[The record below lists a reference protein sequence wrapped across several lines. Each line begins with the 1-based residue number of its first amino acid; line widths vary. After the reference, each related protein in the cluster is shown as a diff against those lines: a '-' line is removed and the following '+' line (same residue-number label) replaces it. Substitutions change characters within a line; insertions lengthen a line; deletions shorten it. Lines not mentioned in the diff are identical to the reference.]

1 MQVYIRT
8 AVAAAGLLALGACS
22 PPASSADREQGPVR
36 YTLTA
41 AELQA
46 AGANNVYDAI
56 QKLRPE
62 FLRTRGT
69 GTVSAIP
76 TPQSSRPGLGGG
88 GAAPTPPGSA
98 QAIPVQ
104 TPALR
109 VYENDVLLESPTEL
123 RRIQTVNVIE
133 VRFVPGPEAGV
144 RYGTNHSGGVIF
156 VKTT

>member
-1 MQVYIRT
+1 MQVHIRAIA
-8 AVAAAGLLALGACS
+8 AVSGLLALGACS
-22 PPASSADREQGPVR
+22 APASNADQAQAPAR

-41 AELQA
+41 AELQG

-69 GTVSAIP
+69 GTVSAVP
-76 TPQSSRPGLGGG
+76 TPQTSRPGLGGG
-88 GAAPTPPGSA
+88 GATTPPNSGM
-98 QAIPVQ
+98 AIPVQ

-109 VYENDVLLESPTEL
+109 VYENDVLLENPMEL

-156 VKTT
+156 VKTS

>member
-1 MQVYIRT
+1 MQVHIR
-8 AVAAAGLLALGACS
+8 AAIAAAGLFALGACS
-22 PPASSADREQGPVR
+22 PPASNPDEAPGPAR

-41 AELQA
+41 AELQG

-76 TPQSSRPGLGGG
+76 TPQTSRPGLGGG
-88 GAAPTPPGSA
+88 GAAPVPPNSG
-98 QAIPVQ
+98 QAVPVA
-104 TPALR
+104 TAALR
-109 VYENDVLLESPTEL
+109 VYENDVLLESPMEL

-133 VRFVPGPEAGV
+133 VRFIPGPEAGV

>member
-1 MQVYIRT
+1 MQVHIRP
-8 AVAAAGLLALGACS
+8 VAALFVLLALGACS
-22 PPASSADREQGPVR
+22 APSSTADRQGPAR

-41 AELQA
+41 AELQG

-62 FLRTRGT
+62 FLRSRGT
-69 GTVSAIP
+69 GTVSAVP
-76 TPQSSRPGLGGG
+76 SPQTSRGPGG
-88 GAAPTPPGSA
+88 GATALPPNSA
-98 QAIPVQ
+98 QAIPVT

-109 VYENDVLLESPTEL
+109 VYENDVLLENPNEL
-123 RRIQTVNVIE
+123 KRIQTVNVIE